1 MNKDKNET
9 VEITIRTAWIA
20 LERLHDW
27 LEYID
32 CLDDKTRRDIAALDE
47 LVQALDAE
55 GFITDKRDKAQALAV
70 AEWKARQAEEESKKK
85 KTAK

>member
-9 VEITIRTAWIA
+9 VEISVKSAWVA
-20 LERLHDW
+20 MECLHGW

-32 CLDDKTRRDIAALDE
+32 CLDDATRRQVVALDE

-55 GFITDKRDKAQALAV
+55 SFITEERDKVRALQEAQWA
-70 AEWKARQAEEESKKK
+70 ARKAEEEAKKK
-85 KTAK
+85 KAKN

>member
-9 VEITIRTAWIA
+9 VEITVRTAWIA
-20 LERLHDW
+20 LERLHEW

-32 CLDDKTRRDIAALDE
+32 CLDDKTRRDIKALDE

-70 AEWKARQAEEESKKK
+70 AEWKARQAKEESKKK
-85 KTAK
+85 KGKN